1 MFDEDGKLLYIG
13 KTTYL
18 YGRMNAHFS
27 KDAISKQPW
36 KLDVDKIEVMELNN
50 QYDIDIVEIY
60 LIGKEKPKYNI
71 VLSINNCEPTINI
84 KYKIKR
90 KFTICSPIKDDV
102 LEYYNISD
110 DIKYKICKN
119 LKIYTKTHLNEEYE
133 KNNTIS
139 RKWLENNN
147 DYAERVKQDTRNF
160 FMNKVQTRS
169 NESRWT
175 TYTDLKNKLKCKGYS
190 KGFINQDESL
200 FLFNNCKAYAYL
212 RNDFPSDLQRENKDN
227 IDLDFYAINYLV
239 KVIKYV
245 TVDLNK
251 EFFVFIPSK
260 RIFNILK
267 NWLGKDKICLFK

>member
-119 LKIYTKTHLNEEYE
+119 LKIYTKLT
-133 KNNTIS
+133 
-139 RKWLENNN
+139 
-147 DYAERVKQDTRNF
+147 
-160 FMNKVQTRS
+160 
-169 NESRWT
+169 
-175 TYTDLKNKLKCKGYS
+175 
-190 KGFINQDESL
+190 
-200 FLFNNCKAYAYL
+200 
-212 RNDFPSDLQRENKDN
+212 
-227 IDLDFYAINYLV
+227 
-239 KVIKYV
+239 
-245 TVDLNK
+245 
-251 EFFVFIPSK
+251 
-260 RIFNILK
+260 
-267 NWLGKDKICLFK
+267 